1 MAVLFNGEERFERFW
16 ERITQGTCEI
26 VSKSVHWFNRRS
38 QLSFFSICS
47 KGSLTV
53 SKNAMYENCI
63 ANFLLNM
70 CICHMCTINRQ
81 MVAVTI

>member
-1 MAVLFNGEERFERFW
+1 MERNGLSNFGGGLPKE
-16 ERITQGTCEI
+16 QSCEI
-26 VSKSVHWFNRRS
+26 VSKSVHWFNRS
-38 QLSFFSICS
+38 HLSFFSICS
-47 KGSLTV
+47 RGSLTV

-63 ANFLLNM
+63 VDFLLNM

>member
-1 MAVLFNGEERFERFW
+1 MLKEHS
-16 ERITQGTCEI
+16 CEI

-38 QLSFFSICS
+38 FKLFSICS
-47 KGSLTV
+47 RGSLTV

-63 ANFLLNM
+63 VDFLLNM
-70 CICHMCTINRQ
+70 RICHMCTINRQ